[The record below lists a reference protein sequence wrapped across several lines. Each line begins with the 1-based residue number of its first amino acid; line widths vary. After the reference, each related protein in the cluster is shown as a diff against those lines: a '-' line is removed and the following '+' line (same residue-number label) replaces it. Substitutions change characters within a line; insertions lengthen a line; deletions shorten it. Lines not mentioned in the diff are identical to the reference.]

1 VFITISNDNNK
12 QDINV
17 LNKMRVYNISNL
29 VEIRIPPKKFL
40 RNPNLNEITT

>member
-1 VFITISNDNNK
+1 MFITISNDNNK

-29 VEIRIPPKKFL
+29 VEIRIPKKFL